1 MNVKCMLNEINCP
14 YCDSVATLRKNK
26 VNSGFRS
33 NRTVFPRGTEFTYE
47 HLCYTCDEC
56 SESFTTNEIDTI
68 TLDNYNKSRRS
79 YKRKNKINEYFR

>member
-14 YCDSVATLRKNK
+14 YCDSVATLRINK
-26 VNSGFRS
+26 TNSGFHS
-33 NRTVFPRGTEFTYE
+33 NGSEFTYE